1 MKAHLMFEDEDFAFD
16 VAFSPRT
23 GYTISGPDLPP
34 NANDLVQDLELVT
47 LLSAM
52 ARGDS
57 LLFGISK
64 RALLSGLTDPR
75 EITYRLDVLADCI
88 THPEIV
94 QEGEPMQSPWRRSRR
109 SRRSGTPSGNTPP
122 TFFIDPSRCSSCSWV
137 TETAS
142 PDRR

>member
-1 MKAHLMFEDEDFAFD
+1 MFEDEDFAFD

-52 ARGDS
+52 ARSDS

-64 RALLSGLTDPR
+64 RALLSSLTDPR
-75 EITYRLDVLADCI
+75 EITYRQDVLADCI

-94 QEGEPMQSPWRRSRR
+94 RKIYAIATEAITEEQKIWHTFGKHPTDLLHRSVQVLELFK
-109 SRRSGTPSGNTPP
+109 GV
-122 TFFIDPSRCSSCSWV
+122 I
-137 TETAS
+137 ETAP

>member
-1 MKAHLMFEDEDFAFD
+1 MCEDEDFAFD

-23 GYTISGPDLPP
+23 GYTLSGPDLPP

-47 LLSAM
+47 LLGAM

-64 RALLSGLTDPR
+64 RALLSSLTDPR
-75 EITYRLDVLADCI
+75 EITFRQDVLADCV

-94 QEGEPMQSPWRRSRR
+94 RKMYAIAMEAITEEKKIWEASHR
-109 SRRSGTPSGNTPP
+109 PS
-122 TFFIDPSRCSSCSWV
+122 SSIRPGARGVRGV
-137 TETAS
+137 TETA
-142 PDRR
+142 PADRR